1 MNKRIKHPMTR
12 DDRRR
17 SAEAKALGTSLY
29 RQRRIDVKKRKILT
43 QIKDEEAQHEL
54 RQSLDESD
62 FD

>member
-1 MNKRIKHPMTR
+1 MTR

-29 RQRRIDVKKRKILT
+29 RQRKIDVKKRKILT